1 MKKGVYYGWIKN
13 YKGKTFEIS
22 LNGVVMKG
30 IIVCGRLFIELPAA
44 QQKE

>member
-30 IIVCGRLFIELPAA
+30 ISVCGRLFIELPAV